1 MPAIT
6 IDLDQEQ
13 IDRAQ
18 KLADR
23 LTVIYGTKVSRAS
36 VIRRAIMAFEPDE
49 IAYYNADGDPDVAA
63 YEQEDQADVS

>member
-18 KLADR
+18 ELADK
-23 LTVIYGTKVSRAS
+23 LTAAYGTKVSRAS
-36 VIRRAIMAFEPDE
+36 IIRRAIMAFEPKE
-49 IAYYNADGDPDVAA
+49 L
-63 YEQEDQADVS
+63 EQEDQPNDK

>member
-23 LTVIYGTKVSRAS
+23 LTEIYGTKVSRAS
-36 VIRRAIMAFEPDE
+36 VIRRAIMAFEPSE
-49 IAYYNADGDPDVAA
+49 IALYTNEEEV
-63 YEQEDQADVS
+63 QTDVS